1 MNTCKRCNKEKD
13 ETHDCKTY
21 SCIWCTLDNKQNEIM
36 TKEEL
41 NNHYNECKK
50 NKEKLATKL
59 LQDYTKLRE
68 MAIKKE
74 DAVEYLKEELY
85 NRKTISDNICIHV
98 EDNKAILESQIDDY
112 LGNLTKIFVA
122 ASQIQCNM
130 NLQKLIT
137 KKISI
142 DSAKKVTIEFLNGEI
157 LEDEDVIEM
166 LKQYSKK

>member
-13 ETHDCKTY
+13 ENHDCKTH
-21 SCIWCTLDNKQNEIM
+21 SCVWCDLDKCHTLM
-36 TKEEL
+36 TRKERDEHYKECNRNKEEL
-41 NNHYNECKK
+41 AC
-50 NKEKLATKL
+50 KL
-59 LQDYTKLRE
+59 LKDYTGLRKLS
-68 MAIKKE
+68 IQKE